1 MRIVVE
7 SFEKEY
13 RDLHRRLHTSL
24 QRCLEAS
31 LFLGNPSAG
40 ENLIR
45 SAAEIEMIFGGIT
58 TRLWDDP
65 FEWTL
70 PEELADK
77 DSIDEYFEQVA
88 KTRDRGLEMLASD
101 EDLARLIPA
110 PEELTPISEI
120 LQRGI
125 QRSAFHL
132 EVAEGLLR
140 SQPGGKS

>member
-1 MRIVVE
+1 MQIVVE
-7 SFEKEY
+7 SFENEF
-13 RDLHRRLHTSL
+13 RGLHQRLQVLL
-24 QRCLEAS
+24 QRCPEAS
-31 LFLGNPSAG
+31 LFLGSPSAG

-77 DSIDEYFEQVA
+77 ESIGEYFEQVA
-88 KTRDRGLEMLASD
+88 KTCDRGLEMLASD

-120 LQRGI
+120 LHRGI
-125 QRSAFHL
+125 RRSTFHL
-132 EVAEGLLR
+132 EVAEDLLR
-140 SQPGGKS
+140 SEPGGRS